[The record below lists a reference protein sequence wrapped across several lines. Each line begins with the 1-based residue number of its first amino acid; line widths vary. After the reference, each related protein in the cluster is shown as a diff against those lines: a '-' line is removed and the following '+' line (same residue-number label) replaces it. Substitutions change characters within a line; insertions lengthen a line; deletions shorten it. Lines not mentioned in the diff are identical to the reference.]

1 MFSSGHV
8 DNVISAISV
17 NEVEHLL
24 WCLNSVKPSIQF
36 TFEQENE
43 RCLPSLDVNI
53 LRTERWNLET
63 SVYCKPTH
71 TDKYFGFGSHH
82 PICHKK
88 FVTRT
93 LLMKAECPSSYDLR
107 KKSVIVHCVEGQ
119 CLPENFHLYLLTTS
133 SFFTWDF
140 GGRGCNCRF
149 FGFPIHSWHYRTHKK
164 KFGWPQC

>member
-107 KKSVIVHCVEGQ
+107 NLKD
-119 CLPENFHLYLLTTS
+119 NAYLKTFTRICWQPVPS
-133 SFFTWDF
+133 SHET

-149 FGFPIHSWHYRTHKK
+149 FGFPIHLWHYRTHKK